1 MCPNPYAR
9 RDVRFGQDAVPDL
22 VEDMVVDLGRCS
34 SGSGRGWLRIWVGA
48 DSARNC
54 QLLDFRAEV
63 GINLPVK
70 YEAPT
75 HTRTRERPRRY
86 DRLR

>member
-1 MCPNPYAR
+1 MQQ
-9 RDVRFGQDAVPDL
+9 VEV
-22 VEDMVVDLGRCS
+22 VEDVVED
-34 SGSGRGWLRIWVGA
+34 GRGP

-63 GINLPVK
+63 GINHTPVK

-75 HTRTRERPRRY
+75 PYANTGTSTPV
-86 DRLR
+86 